1 MSRLGQ
7 WPWPRSELAR
17 LLQRIGDLG
26 ASAIAFDMVFPE
38 PDRLSPARVV
48 QQPEVMAAFGG
59 VQPRVNSPAVADYD
73 QVFAAAMRGK
83 PVILG
88 FAAIPGANDHRP
100 GVKAGLAFTGAG
112 PAKRVAVV
120 RGGDPQPAGARR
132 GGAEAWAPSRCCPL
146 DTHGVI
152 RQLPLLWNGGA
163 RIHPSLVVETL
174 RVMQR
179 ESTLL
184 VHSRDEEP
192 FAVTSLRVGRYD
204 IPTTASGEIRVRFG
218 HEKPERIISA
228 ARLLAENDDAGL
240 RPLIAGHAV
249 FVGTSATG
257 LYDHRVTPLG
267 ETVPGVLVH
276 AQALEQILAGD
287 HLRRPDWADPLEWA
301 WMFLLTVLTTFV
313 AALCAPLTALAYGGA
328 MAALTCIIAWLAF
341 SWGGVLLDPTSSCL
355 AGLFLYVAMISFR
368 YFVSDRDR
376 RFVRQA
382 FSRYVAPSYLAQIER
397 DPASLRLGGDERQ
410 MTILFMDIRSFTALS
425 ERLSPTE
432 VVEFLN
438 VLFGRLS
445 TDILAEG
452 GTIDKYIGDSIM
464 AFWNAPLQ
472 TADHA
477 ARACRAALRMRSTL
491 HQLNEHD
498 AFHFRRRADPLADV
512 AIGIGINSGP
522 ALVGNMGSESRF
534 NYSVVGDAV
543 NVASRV
549 EGQAKPNGADA
560 LVAESVVLAA
570 SEFAYLEVGALDLR
584 GKREKE
590 KLFILVGDEHTAR
603 AEEFVALQA
612 CHAELM
618 ANMRNPAVARRK
630 LAECVNLSELSFP
643 TLSEFYARLSDRIVT
658 EPSDI
663 RRFGIT

>member
-1 MSRLGQ
+1 
-7 WPWPRSELAR
+7 
-17 LLQRIGDLG
+17 
-26 ASAIAFDMVFPE
+26 
-38 PDRLSPARVV
+38 
-48 QQPEVMAAFGG
+48 
-59 VQPRVNSPAVADYD
+59 
-73 QVFAAAMRGK
+73 
-83 PVILG
+83 
-88 FAAIPGANDHRP
+88 
-100 GVKAGLAFTGAG
+100 
-112 PAKRVAVV
+112 
-120 RGGDPQPAGARR
+120 
-132 GGAEAWAPSRCCPL
+132 
-146 DTHGVI
+146 
-152 RQLPLLWNGGA
+152 
-163 RIHPSLVVETL
+163 
-174 RVMQR
+174 
-179 ESTLL
+179 
-184 VHSRDEEP
+184 
-192 FAVTSLRVGRYD
+192 
-204 IPTTASGEIRVRFG
+204 
-218 HEKPERIISA
+218 
-228 ARLLAENDDAGL
+228 
-240 RPLIAGHAV
+240 
-249 FVGTSATG
+249 
-257 LYDHRVTPLG
+257 
-267 ETVPGVLVH
+267 
-276 AQALEQILAGD
+276 
-287 HLRRPDWADPLEWA
+287 
-301 WMFLLTVLTTFV
+301 
-313 AALCAPLTALAYGGA
+313 
-328 MAALTCIIAWLAF
+328 
-341 SWGGVLLDPTSSCL
+341 
-355 AGLFLYVAMISFR
+355 
-368 YFVSDRDR
+368 
-376 RFVRQA
+376 
-382 FSRYVAPSYLAQIER
+382 
-397 DPASLRLGGDERQ
+397 

-603 AEEFVALQA
+603 AEEFVALKA

-618 ANMRNPAVARRK
+618 ANMGNPAVARRK

-643 TLSEFYARLSDRIVT
+643 TLSDFYARLSDRIVS